1 MSDPV
6 HRFYEIE
13 QQKLLLDFEKIAL
26 FTRHPTSLGTFRE
39 SRLRQYLREFTP
51 KQLSMG
57 TGFVA
62 VSKNAGVVCDTQSR
76 QIDCLVFDETKRHPD
91 LRTDDYVIVRPEAM
105 YAAIEVK
112 SELTLY
118 KKKGPKSGVSKDF
131 PFRDGDQS
139 YRWEGTLIDSFQN
152 IKSVADNMPLI
163 KKGYFSGVFGYSSN
177 FSLKTLYL
185 ALHSG
190 ELQKQLNIRHI
201 DELPPAICVPGKYF
215 VNFSPYDFLESSPHH
230 DPYVSFMNT
239 IEAMGNSTAFP
250 LQFFTNFYLNQ
261 ISYSLTSE
269 QPLGGGLNSS
279 ASDAVLITRQ
289 HFRLNSEGYED
300 Q

>member
-1 MSDPV
+1 MSSPV

-13 QQKLLLDFEKIAL
+13 QQKLFLDFEKIAL

-62 VSKNAGVVCDTQSR
+62 VCKSVGVICDSQSR
-76 QIDCLVFDETKRHPD
+76 QIDCLVFDETKRHPE

-112 SELTLY
+112 SELTFY
-118 KKKGPKSGVSKDF
+118 KQKGPKSGVNEEF
-131 PFRDGDQS
+131 PFFDGTQS
-139 YRWEGTLIDSFQN
+139 YRWAGTLVDSFQN
-152 IKSVADNMPLI
+152 IKSVADNRPGTN
-163 KKGYFSGVFGYSSN
+163 KGYFSGIFGYSAT
-177 FSLKTLYL
+177 FSLDTLYS
-185 ALHSG
+185 AFRNG
-190 ELQKQLNIRHI
+190 ELQEQLNIQHI
-201 DELPPAICVPGKYF
+201 DELPPAICVPGKYLI
-215 VNFSPYDFLESSPHH
+215 NFSPYDFLEKSPHH

-239 IEAMGNSTAFP
+239 IAVMDNSAAYP

-261 ISYSLTSE
+261 ISYSLTAERALS
-269 QPLGGGLNSS
+269 GGLSS
-279 ASDAVLITRQ
+279 NASDMVRITRE
-289 HFRLNSEGYED
+289 HFRLSSKGHED